1 MREKYIEQLEDLNEE
16 ILNMGSMA
24 EKILDMSINAL
35 INHDLNLAHE
45 IIEFEKEI
53 DKKEAEIDE
62 KCLEIIALQQPLAGD
77 LRRVAAIIKMISDLE
92 RIGDLS
98 ENIAEIVIRIGN
110 EKFIKPLID
119 IPKMAEITKDM
130 IKSSLDC
137 FVKEDINL
145 AYKVITMDDIVDDLY
160 RDIYLELLYMI
171 SKDSEIINQAIE
183 LLFIGRY
190 LERIADHATNICEYV
205 NYMVTGNTKFKTK

>member
-24 EKILDMSINAL
+24 EKILDMTITAL
-35 INHDLNLAHE
+35 LNHDIDLACKV
-45 IIEFEKEI
+45 IEFEKEI
-53 DKKEAEIDE
+53 DKKESELDE
-62 KCLEIIALQQPLAGD
+62 KCLQLIALQQPLAGD

-98 ENIAEIVIRIGN
+98 ENIAEIVVRIGK
-110 EKFIKPLID
+110 EKFIKPLVD
-119 IPKMAEITKDM
+119 IPKMAEITKEM
-130 IKSSLDC
+130 IKSALDC

-145 AYKVITMDDIVDDLY
+145 AYKVFTMDDIVDN
-160 RDIYLELLYMI
+160 IYKEIYMELLYMI
-171 SKDSEIINQAIE
+171 SKNSNIINQAID

-205 NYMVTGNTKFKTK
+205 NYMVTGNKRFNTK